1 MTLASVGHPVDETAF
16 PLLAQCV
23 ILTLASVDVIER
35 GTTMGWSRTRIDDL
49 DGTVAR
55 TFTFGV
61 DGKAYVLDLGE
72 RNAKRIED
80 ILRPFLVVAHEYGQ
94 LPLPPEDYGMAV
106 EQETEAAAR
115 PASRARRTPT
125 TAQATLPTP
134 PTSKR
139 RRTAAAALAN
149 AKSPKR
155 VTSRRSG
162 RNHPDGRPRD
172 LASVRAWARNNGYS
186 VQNTGRIP
194 NEILEA
200 SDSKTPASV

>member
-1 MTLASVGHPVDETAF
+1 
-16 PLLAQCV
+16 
-23 ILTLASVDVIER
+23 
-35 GTTMGWSRTRIDDL
+35 MGWSRTRIDDL
-49 DGTVAR
+49 DGSAAR

-94 LPLPPEDYGMAV
+94 LPQPPENYGVALV
-106 EQETEAAAR
+106 DVPSPSGAAAR
-115 PASRARRTPT
+115 PASGGRKSASSTPK
-125 TAQATLPTP
+125 AKKYPDAK

-139 RRTAAAALAN
+139 TRAAALAN
-149 AKSPKR
+149 AQAPTKT
-155 VTSRRSG
+155 VTSRRRG
-162 RNHPDGRPRD
+162 KNYPDGRPRD

-200 SDSKTPASV
+200 YDNKASASV